1 MAKTA
6 AYWQKGDSLD
16 YTNKT
21 DQTIPAGTVLVF
33 GKRMGVAG
41 TEIPAGGT
49 GSIHVTGVDYRITC
63 NNGNQ
68 RTLIN
73 P

>member
-33 GKRMGVAG
+33 GKQMGVAG
-41 TEIPAGGT
+41 TEIPAGEF
-49 GSIHVTGVDYRITC
+49 HPC
-63 NNGNQ
+63 N
-68 RTLIN
+68 RSV
-73 P
+73 

>member
-21 DQTIPAGTVLVF
+21 DQTIPAGTPCWYSGNGWEWPGQRSRPGRLVPS
-33 GKRMGVAG
+33 M
-41 TEIPAGGT
+41 
-49 GSIHVTGVDYRITC
+49 
-63 NNGNQ
+63 
-68 RTLIN
+68 
-73 P
+73 

>member
-33 GKRMGVAG
+33 GKRMGVARDPG
-41 TEIPAGGT
+41 RGDWFHP
-49 GSIHVTGVDYRITC
+49 C
-63 NNGNQ
+63 N
-68 RTLIN
+68 RSV
-73 P
+73 